1 LIIFARIKNE
11 RMKKISLFIIILA
24 AVSLSLSAI
33 QPYYKMEVRSGSIGE
48 MAEIVRT
55 KLAEGGFE
63 ILGEYYPGDTDHLYV
78 LAFTS
83 DELIQLAS
91 EGTDQG
97 LMASVMKV
105 GITHYDG
112 KVTVSLIN
120 PEYLFYAYLRSKMD
134 ISSVRLGVEELSEK
148 VLDAMSFEGTIP
160 SGFGGDV
167 SAEDLKKYRYMPAMP
182 TFDKPVELN
191 TFRSFNEGLEVIRT
205 NLDSGKGRTEK
216 VFEQIISD
224 KKVAIFGVGLYD
236 QAKGESHFLPIIGED
251 NVAAMPYE
259 IILIDK
265 KAIMLHGRYRFALHW
280 PELKMST
287 FTKIM
292 SSPGDVEDFL
302 KALTEE

>member
-1 LIIFARIKNE
+1 MMKRLLFFA
-11 RMKKISLFIIILA
+11 LFIAFALS
-24 AVSLSLSAI
+24 VSSI
-33 QPYYKMEVRSGSIGE
+33 PPYYKMEVRSGTIGE

-55 KLAEGGFE
+55 KLTEGGFE

-78 LAFTS
+78 LAFTCN
-83 DELIQLAS
+83 ELIELAS
-91 EGTDQG
+91 DGTDQG
-97 LMASVMKV
+97 LLASVMKV
-105 GITHYDG
+105 GITYYDG

-120 PEYLFYAYLRSKMD
+120 PEYLFYAYLSTAMD
-134 ISSVRLGVEELSEK
+134 ISSIRLGVEEFSVR
-148 VLDAMSFEGTIP
+148 VLDAMSFEGTVP
-160 SGFGGDV
+160 SGFGGDIA
-167 SAEDLKKYRYMPAMP
+167 AEDLKKYRYMPAMP
-182 TFDKPVELN
+182 TFGKPVELN
-191 TFRSFNEGLEVIRT
+191 TFASFDAGTKVIRR
-205 NLDSGKGRTEK
+205 NLDAGKGKTEK
-216 VFEQIISD
+216 VFEQILSD

-259 IILIDK
+259 IILVDN